1 MAKYKLYR
9 ADDLSGDVVADDT
22 KFIVGADG
30 VSRNELDHLQSQA
43 GYTQDK
49 GLAEIKILLK
59 QVMTHLKKEQL

>member
-30 VSRNELDHLQSQA
+30 VSRNELDH
-43 GYTQDK
+43 
-49 GLAEIKILLK
+49 
-59 QVMTHLKKEQL
+59 